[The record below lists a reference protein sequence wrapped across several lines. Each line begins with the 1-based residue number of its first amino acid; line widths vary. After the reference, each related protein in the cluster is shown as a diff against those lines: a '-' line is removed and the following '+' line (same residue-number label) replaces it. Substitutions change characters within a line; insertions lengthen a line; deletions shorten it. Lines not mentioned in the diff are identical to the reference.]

1 MPERQKCYSEKVY
14 IFRKIY
20 FFEEWNFPKTYFSG
34 NGAFDPQARK
44 NIKFLK
50 TIVLPV
56 FRNDC

>member
-20 FFEEWNFPKTYFSG
+20 FFKEWNFPKRYFSG

-44 NIKFLK
+44 KYK
-50 TIVLPV
+50 V
-56 FRNDC
+56 FQNNSSSSISE